1 MKKIIA
7 ASLLTV
13 LSSATMAGEL
23 VPACV
28 EYFKQADQFIAS
40 TPEAT
45 PAKPKYDAFK
55 KQTTELP
62 SADQE
67 TACKQGSELLRQAI
81 ATKPAN

>member
-13 LSSATMAGEL
+13 LSSTTMTGEL

-40 TPEAT
+40 GVFQGVVA
-45 PAKPKYDAFK
+45 
-55 KQTTELP
+55 
-62 SADQE
+62 SAV
-67 TACKQGSELLRQAI
+67 
-81 ATKPAN
+81 